1 MYYQSKALSEDK
13 APTTCT
19 ILETTPEKYI
29 VEYTDNGEFKT
40 KEISP
45 EELQKLDYS
54 ELDISQ

>member
-1 MYYQSKALSEDK
+1 MYYQSKALSKDH

-19 ILETTPEKYI
+19 ILEAKPETYV
-29 VEYTDNGEFKT
+29 VEYTDNGEVKT

>member
-1 MYYQSKALSEDK
+1 MYYQSKVLSKDQ

-19 ILETTPEKYI
+19 ILEAKSETYI
-29 VEYTDNGEFKT
+29 VEYTDNGEVKT